1 MEHYEIKGKTTII
14 RATSRQSTKIHD
26 QFYTIEYCEERA
38 IPEVEGVDLAKER
51 EALWDCVNFECDDQI
66 RQIAEMWQQ
75 HDEELKKK
83 IAHK

>member
-1 MEHYEIKGKTTII
+1 MENYEIKGKTTTI
-14 RATSRQSTKIHD
+14 RATSRQSVKIHD
-26 QFYTIEYCEERA
+26 QFYTIEFSEERV
-38 IPEVEGVDLAKER
+38 IPEVNEVDLAKER
-51 EALWDCVNFECDDQI
+51 ESLWDCVNFECDDQI